1 MRRNNRKY
9 FGKNRIFVAVNN
21 LNLRTME
28 LNKEEFKALVMLYA
42 ANIDG
47 NIQSE
52 EVKVMLEKTGFDTM
66 EKVQKLFNK
75 MSDMEVLNCIRENK
89 ALFAANEADRL
100 DLIHD
105 CCAIIEADEK
115 CTVMEEQLV
124 RVMRRILE

>member
-1 MRRNNRKY
+1 
-9 FGKNRIFVAVNN
+9 
-21 LNLRTME
+21 ME

-47 NIQSE
+47 NIQTE
-52 EVKVMLEKTGFDTM
+52 EVKIMLEKIGFETT
-66 EKVQKLFNK
+66 EKVEKLFSK

-89 ALFAANEADRL
+89 VLFAADKADRL

-105 CCAIIEADEK
+105 CCAIIESDEK

-124 RVMRRILE
+124 RVLRRILE